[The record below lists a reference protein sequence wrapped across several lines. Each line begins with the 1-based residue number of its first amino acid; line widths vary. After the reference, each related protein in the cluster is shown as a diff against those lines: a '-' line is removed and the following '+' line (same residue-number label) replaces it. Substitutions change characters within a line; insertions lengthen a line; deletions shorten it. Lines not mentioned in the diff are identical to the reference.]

1 MSYCFTIMIRL
12 RFSHRPDHF
21 LRNNQIDFG
30 NQIQKKNNMMYFT
43 IPANST
49 QRMISFSS
57 YLLHS
62 TDIAIF
68 IFYEGTLLEPLLKTV
83 SLKL

>member
-1 MSYCFTIMIRL
+1 
-12 RFSHRPDHF
+12 
-21 LRNNQIDFG
+21 
-30 NQIQKKNNMMYFT
+30 MMYFT